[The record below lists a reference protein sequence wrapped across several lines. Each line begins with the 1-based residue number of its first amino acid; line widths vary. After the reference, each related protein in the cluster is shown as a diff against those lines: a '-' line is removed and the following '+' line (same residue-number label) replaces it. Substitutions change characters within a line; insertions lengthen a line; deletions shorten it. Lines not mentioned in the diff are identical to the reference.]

1 MRLFENKLLF
11 RFFKQRKHRDR
22 LAITRGIHR
31 TYSHAHSPKCVSTN
45 RRSPPNTFTSSKSSR
60 SRSIQEKEKKKNRK
74 KRETPQHLFSHQLSR
89 FTCALAQRSNFFTE
103 LPHRT
108 KKRAISHPSI
118 RVVDTHCSYSS
129 CPCDVAAFRK
139 LSSDR

>member
-1 MRLFENKLLF
+1 MKINFSSDFSNKGSTEIDLQSLVGF
-11 RFFKQRKHRDR
+11 IVHI
-22 LAITRGIHR
+22 ATHTRRNAYPRIADHLQ
-31 TYSHAHSPKCVSTN
+31 TLSHHPNHHAHG
-45 RRSPPNTFTSSKSSR
+45 RSK
-60 SRSIQEKEKKKNRK
+60 KKKKKKNRK